1 MDWTEKYRPQ
11 TLDGVIGNPTA
22 VNSLRSWA
30 RSWEHGV
37 PEVRVAVL
45 RGPPGVGKTTSVEA
59 LAREMGWSI
68 IEMNASDQ
76 RTGKALEEVALRG
89 SMFETF
95 RDDGTFTRSSE
106 GGRKLIVLDEADN
119 FYGNSDRGAMPVVN
133 KLIKE
138 TSQPVVLIVNDFY
151 ELSRKSSAVND
162 STLQITFKK
171 PQAGTIAKALYRIA
185 ETEGVDVDPAAM
197 ELIAENANGD
207 MRAAVR
213 NLESLALGQDS
224 VTLEMAE
231 DLSPRDTRSDIYDLM
246 KAVFLGNDPSEAR
259 RKAMEVDEDPG
270 MVLMWIDENMP
281 TECTDVGDL
290 VRGYEKLSRADIFM
304 SRVYRRQYYRFWA
317 YAKDLMTFGVCASK
331 RSRSRPGTRINFPSY
346 LGRMSRSKKVRM
358 LRGSISLKLA
368 EHLHTTTRRVQN
380 DVVPYVR
387 ALMANDPE
395 LRLHLTDALD
405 LDADELG
412 LLMAKK
418 ADSKAVTSVIKE
430 VEEIR
435 MRRIASP
442 AVPDTDE
449 SITVPSTKKRKAP
462 AKAVEKSPE
471 PVKIEEPTAETQK
484 AEAPKAKATVA
495 KGQRSLFDF

>member
-1 MDWTEKYRPQ
+1 MGHKDIRPDRRAQ
-11 TLDGVIGNPTA
+11 LIAGI
-22 VNSLRSWA
+22 SRL
-30 RSWEHGV
+30 
-37 PEVRVAVL
+37 VAVKSV
-45 RGPPGVGKTTSVEA
+45 REAAAPGQPYGPGPAAALDEGVA

-368 EHLHTTTRRVQN
+368 EYLHTTTRRVQN

-387 ALMANDPE
+387 ALIANDPE

>member
-11 TLDGVIGNPTA
+11 TLDAVVGNPTA
-22 VNSLRSWA
+22 VNTLRSWA
-30 RSWEHGV
+30 RSWEHGI
-37 PEVRVAVL
+37 PEVRVVVL

-76 RTGKALEEVALRG
+76 RTGKAIEDVALRG

-95 RDDGTFTRSSE
+95 ADDGSFTRASD

-119 FYGNSDRGAMPVVN
+119 FYGNHDKGAMPVVN
-133 KLIKE
+133 TLIKS
-138 TSQPVVLIVNDFY
+138 TCQPVVLIVNDFY

-171 PQAGTIAKALYRIA
+171 PQASTIAKALYRIA
-185 ETEGVDVDPAAM
+185 DAEGVEVDPEAM
-197 ELIAENANGD
+197 ELIAQNANGD

-224 VTLEMAE
+224 VTLEMTE

-246 KAVFLGNDPSEAR
+246 KAVFLGGDPAEAR
-259 RKAMEVDEDPG
+259 RKAMDVDEDPG

-281 TECTDVGDL
+281 TECTDTGDL
-290 VRGYEKLSRADIFM
+290 IRGYERLSRADIFM
-304 SRVYRRQYYRFWA
+304 SRVYRRQYYRFWS

-331 RSRSRPGTRINFPSY
+331 RAKSRPGTRINFPSY

-358 LRGSISLKLA
+358 VRASISIKLA
-368 EHLHTTTRRVQN
+368 QHLHTTSRRVQN
-380 DVVPYVR
+380 DVMPYVR
-387 ALMANDPE
+387 DMMTNDPD
-395 LRLHLTDALD
+395 LRLHLADELD
-405 LDADELG
+405 LDADELS
-412 LLMAKK
+412 LLLSKK

-430 VEEIR
+430 VDSLR
-435 MRRIASP
+435 QARIAA
-442 AVPDTDE
+442 AVPKE
-449 SITVPSTKKRKAP
+449 AGIARIEAPSIPTPPKASSQTKPSEVQVEEPKPAAAKKAP
-462 AKAVEKSPE
+462 
-471 PVKIEEPTAETQK
+471 
-484 AEAPKAKATVA
+484 A

>member
-207 MRAAVR
+207 MRAAVPGR
-213 NLESLALGQDS
+213 RPRGGQEEGHGRGRGPGDGPD
-224 VTLEMAE
+224 VDRREHAHRMHRCGR
-231 DLSPRDTRSDIYDLM
+231 PRQ
-246 KAVFLGNDPSEAR
+246 
-259 RKAMEVDEDPG
+259 
-270 MVLMWIDENMP
+270 
-281 TECTDVGDL
+281 
-290 VRGYEKLSRADIFM
+290 
-304 SRVYRRQYYRFWA
+304 RV
-317 YAKDLMTFGVCASK
+317 
-331 RSRSRPGTRINFPSY
+331 
-346 LGRMSRSKKVRM
+346 
-358 LRGSISLKLA
+358 
-368 EHLHTTTRRVQN
+368 
-380 DVVPYVR
+380 
-387 ALMANDPE
+387 
-395 LRLHLTDALD
+395 
-405 LDADELG
+405 
-412 LLMAKK
+412 
-418 ADSKAVTSVIKE
+418 
-430 VEEIR
+430 
-435 MRRIASP
+435 
-442 AVPDTDE
+442 
-449 SITVPSTKKRKAP
+449 
-462 AKAVEKSPE
+462 
-471 PVKIEEPTAETQK
+471 
-484 AEAPKAKATVA
+484 
-495 KGQRSLFDF
+495 